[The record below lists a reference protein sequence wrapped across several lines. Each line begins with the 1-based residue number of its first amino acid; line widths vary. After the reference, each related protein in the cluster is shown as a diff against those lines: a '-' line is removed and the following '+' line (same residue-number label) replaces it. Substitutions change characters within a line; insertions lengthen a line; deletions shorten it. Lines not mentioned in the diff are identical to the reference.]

1 MIDHP
6 NSSALLSSSTLTTP
20 PCKISINSIS
30 QWLAFTY
37 SVGIDTDMDV
47 NVAATNRPRFQLVER
62 QFSQI
67 STTGPMQNCGP
78 VWKTRQ
84 GPPRFWMSKCLRRMH
99 GNTAPILRSSHSY
112 NNRRGGTRT
121 QLLCRVRL
129 EETRRDTPCSAQGGG
144 GTCALLRC
152 AQLYLRW
159 ASSHCAETPSTAE
172 GNLLSRTTWPN
183 PNQ

>member
-20 PCKISINSIS
+20 RCKISINSIS

-47 NVAATNRPRFQLVER
+47 NVAATNRPRFQLVKR

-129 EETRRDTPCSAQGGG
+129 EENRRDALCSVQGGG
-144 GTCALLRC
+144 GTCAL
-152 AQLYLRW
+152 
-159 ASSHCAETPSTAE
+159 
-172 GNLLSRTTWPN
+172 
-183 PNQ
+183 